1 MSETGTNFV
10 GSKISLIS
18 KAGIRYLG
26 TLVNIN
32 AAEST
37 VALEN
42 VISFG
47 TENRPCPTPY
57 PPSKTTYN
65 YIKFRGTD
73 IADLHVFEQSQPQD
87 PAIIEATQGPP
98 SSHHL
103 PGTPMGP
110 PETSPGPLP
119 NSNFNS
125 SFSPNSSSTQRDT
138 SGNFPNYQPQNAPTP
153 ANSFSDVGDAP
164 KVSSPQPIRLHQ
176 EGEIKNSDQI
186 EDENRGDTGNYRG
199 RAGNSN
205 QRKNS
210 YNRRHREGLPY
221 TNKTLSFDA
230 DFDFETANAK
240 FNKTDV
246 IEEFAKKIGKLS
258 MTPNN
263 DPEPTTEVKAEEG
276 EQQVEGDDADQCYDK
291 TKSFF
296 DTISCEGLEK
306 ERGERRRPPSWQA
319 ERSRNSE
326 TFGEGVVS
334 YQRRS
339 YQNNYR
345 GRGGYMN
352 GGYGGGGGGG
362 SNYGG
367 GYQGGNRY
375 NNNNNY
381 NNNSGRSD
389 NFYRGGYRNSGFRSD
404 GGQQHGYNNREGYNN
419 RREGYNNRDSNFTR
433 ENTGGYNAGSGGG
446 GGRDY
451 NRENWV
457 PSSRDHTE
465 RNAYSNQGA
474 HRDNRHR
481 NNFMRHDEGQGQ
493 GRASYRRVERGARLQ
508 TEAV

>member
-98 SSHHL
+98 SGHHL

-110 PETSPGPLP
+110 PSEMSPGPHA
-119 NSNFNS
+119 NANFNN

-138 SGNFPNYQPQNAPTP
+138 SGNFAGYQPQTAPTP
-153 ANSFSDVGDAP
+153 ANSFSDTGDVP
-164 KVSSPQPIRLHQ
+164 KISSPQPARLPQ
-176 EGEIKNSDQI
+176 EGETKGSELIDA
-186 EDENRGDTGNYRG
+186 DDNRGEAGNFRG
-199 RAGNSN
+199 RGGSNN

-230 DFDFETANAK
+230 DFDFESANAK
-240 FNKTDV
+240 FSKTDV

-258 MTPNN
+258 LNTNT
-263 DPEPTTEVKAEEG
+263 DPEPATETKADEG
-276 EQQVEGDDADQCYDK
+276 EQVDVDDADQCYDK

-326 TFGEGVVS
+326 TFGEGNVS

-345 GRGGYMN
+345 GRGYNMN
-352 GGYGGGGGGG
+352 GSYGGN
-362 SNYGG
+362 NYGG
-367 GYQGGNRY
+367 GYQAGTRY
-375 NNNNNY
+375 SNNNNY
-381 NNNSGRSD
+381 SSGRGDS
-389 NFYRGGYRNSGFRSD
+389 FYRGGYRNSGFRSNE
-404 GGQQHGYNNREGYNN
+404 GGHGYNNREGYNRRDYRENSYN
-419 RREGYNNRDSNFTR
+419 RDTNGYNNAS
-433 ENTGGYNAGSGGG
+433 
-446 GGRDY
+446 RDY

-457 PSSRDHTE
+457 PNNRDNSE
-465 RNAYSNQGA
+465 RNNYQG
-474 HRDNRHR
+474 HRDNRSR
-481 NNFMRHDEGQGQ
+481 NNYVRRDEGQ
-493 GRASYRRVERGARLQ
+493 GRASYRRVERGGRPQTQ
-508 TEAV
+508 TEAI

>member
-98 SSHHL
+98 SSHHM
-103 PGTPMGP
+103 PGNPMAP
-110 PETSPGPLP
+110 PEMSPGPLP

-138 SGNFPNYQPQNAPTP
+138 SANFPTYPGQTAPTP
-153 ANSFSDVGDAP
+153 ANSFTDTGDAP
-164 KVSSPQPIRLHQ
+164 KVTSPQPVRQ
-176 EGEIKNSDQI
+176 EGEMKNNEQLD
-186 EDENRGDTGNYRG
+186 DENRGEAGNYRN
-199 RAGNSN
+199 RSGNSN

-221 TNKTLSFDA
+221 ANKTLTFDA
-230 DFDFETANAK
+230 DFDFESANAK
-240 FNKTDV
+240 FSKTDV
-246 IEEFAKKIGKLS
+246 IEEFAKKLGKMS
-258 MTPNN
+258 MAANN
-263 DPEPTTEVKAEEG
+263 DPEPTPETKPEEG
-276 EQQVEGDDADQCYDK
+276 QVEQQDETAEDADQCYDK

-326 TFGEGVVS
+326 TFGEGTVS

-339 YQNNYR
+339 YQNR

-352 GGYGGGGGGG
+352 GGYGGNN
-362 SNYGG
+362 NYGG
-367 GYQGGNRY
+367 GYNNQGGNRY
-375 NNNNNY
+375 NNNY
-381 NNNSGRSD
+381 NNSGGGGRD
-389 NFYRGGYRNSGFRSD
+389 NFYRGGYRNSGFRQND
-404 GGQQHGYNNREGYNN
+404 GGHGGYGNREGYNN
-419 RREGYNNRDSNFTR
+419 RRDYRDGNYNNRDA
-433 ENTGGYNAGSGGG
+433 GGYNAGGH

-451 NRENWV
+451 NNRENWV
-457 PSSRDHTE
+457 PSNRDHTD
-465 RNAYSNQGA
+465 RYNNQ
-474 HRDNRHR
+474 HRDNRNR
-481 NNFMRHDEGQGQ
+481 NNYVRSEEGQG
-493 GRASYRRVERGARLQ
+493 GRASYRRVERGGRPQNQ